1 MRSAYN
7 ETWLYNLEVIKET
20 KRWLKAKFIEKVQFN
35 IIVEAHAT
43 SFYHPN
49 FIIRIL
55 IFVATLLGLSGVT
68 GLFAL
73 MILDTNQVVISIG
86 CLLYGIGSFV
96 FVDRVII
103 KNSKHYKS
111 GLTEALI
118 YHACGFTIG
127 GFAGLIDFSIVPVLL
142 FSIVVLSFAAYRYL
156 DLLTTVVAFLTLAY
170 LIFYQLYAF
179 GGFFQQIIPFAFIL
193 IFVPIYLLSKKGKSK
208 DQLSIWNNNF
218 IIIESLSLLIVYLAG
233 NYLVVRELSVNMM
246 DLSLA
251 EGQDIPFAFLFYGLT
266 VLIPVAYLYVG
277 INNKD
282 IVILRTSLLVLVFSV
297 FTFKYYQG
305 FDHPE
310 ITLTIFGI
318 LLLGITL
325 LLFNYLK
332 TIRNG
337 FTRDDLISEKWTSM
351 NAEAFIISQTL
362 GGNQVK
368 VDDSFQGK
376 GGEFGGGGSSG
387 SF

>member
-20 KRWLKAKFIEKVQFN
+20 KRWLKAGFIEKVQFN
-35 IIVEAHAT
+35 VIAEAHSS

-49 FIIRIL
+49 FIIRLL
-55 IFVATLLGLSGVT
+55 IFVATLMGLSGVT

-73 MILDTNQVVISIG
+73 MILDTNQIIISIG
-86 CLLYGIGSFV
+86 CLIYGIGSFV
-96 FVDRVII
+96 FVDQAII

-127 GFAGLIDFSIVPVLL
+127 GFAGLVDFETASVLL
-142 FSIVVLSFAAYRYL
+142 FSIIVLSFSAYRYL
-156 DLLTTVVAFLTLAY
+156 DLLTTVAAFFTLAY
-170 LIFYQLYAF
+170 LVFFQLYEF
-179 GGFFQQIIPFAFIL
+179 GSIFQQIIPFAFIL
-193 IFVPIYLLSKKGKSK
+193 IFVPVYLVCKKWKSK
-208 DQLSIWNNNF
+208 DHLAIWNNNL
-218 IIIESLSLLIVYLAG
+218 IVIESLSLLLIYLAG
-233 NYLVVRELSVNMM
+233 NYLVVRELSVNLMGFP
-246 DLSLA
+246 LV
-251 EGQDIPFAFLFYGLT
+251 EGEDIPFAFLFYGLT
-266 VLIPVAYLYVG
+266 LLIPVAYLYLG

-282 IVILRTSLLVLVFSV
+282 IVILRTSLLVLAFSI
-297 FTFKYYQG
+297 FTFKFYYG
-305 FDHPE
+305 FEHLE
-310 ITLTIFGI
+310 ITLTVLGI
-318 LLLGITL
+318 ILLGIAL

-337 FTRDDLISEKWTSM
+337 FTRENLISEKWSSM

-368 VDDSFQGK
+368 VNDSFQGK

>member
-7 ETWLYNLEVIKET
+7 ETWLLNLEVIKET
-20 KRWLKAKFIEKVQFN
+20 KRWLNAKFIEKVQFN
-35 IIVEAHAT
+35 VIAESHPS

-55 IFVATLLGLSGVT
+55 IFIATLLGLSGVT

-86 CLLYGIGSFV
+86 CLIYGIGSFV
-96 FVDRVII
+96 FVDQSII

-127 GFAGLIDFSIVPVLL
+127 GFAGLVDFSTVPVLL
-142 FSIVVLSFAAYRYL
+142 FSLGILSFAAYRYL
-156 DLLTTVVAFLTLAY
+156 DLLTTIAAFFSLAY
-170 LIFYQLYAF
+170 LIFFQLYEF
-179 GGFFQQIIPFAFIL
+179 GDIFQQIIPFAFIL
-193 IFVPIYLLSKKGKSK
+193 VFVPIYLLSKRWKSK
-208 DQLSIWNNNF
+208 DHLAIWSNNLV
-218 IIIESLSLLIVYLAG
+218 IIESLSLLMIYLAG
-233 NYLVVRELSVNMM
+233 NYLVVRELSVNLM
-246 DLSLA
+246 DSPLA
-251 EGQDIPFAFLFYGLT
+251 EGEDIPFAFLFYGLT

-282 IVILRTSLLVLVFSV
+282 IVILRTSLFVLAFSV
-297 FTFKYYQG
+297 FTFKFYYG

-310 ITLTIFGI
+310 ITLTISGI
-318 LLLGITL
+318 ILLGITL
-325 LLFNYLK
+325 FLFNYLK

-337 FTRDDLISEKWTSM
+337 FTREHLISEKWNSM